1 MPVLS
6 DYHLHTSFSADSEA
20 SMEDQIQ
27 AAIRAGMESI
37 CFTEHLDPDSP
48 FTNAPKDDPT
58 GDFHVDYSAYR
69 ETFLLKK
76 IRYAGTIRLFF
87 GLELGL
93 RASMADTISSYVR
106 SHPDFDFIIG
116 STHSARNGM
125 DPYYASFFQ
134 TASHAAPAPS
144 VSGVLPSPSGA
155 AAPAD
160 PCVLPGDPTENP
172 DPYRAYFEQALANV
186 RACRDYDTYGH
197 LDYIFRCGPM
207 SADGSVKERTSS
219 YLYERYQDLIDPIL
233 FELILQGKAL
243 EINTSPL
250 KKGFPETNPGKAI
263 LKRYHD
269 YGGRMVTIGSDAHA
283 PEGVAYG
290 FDRAAALLRECG
302 FTSYVTFEQREPVRH
317 AL

>member
-20 SMEDQIQ
+20 SMEDQIR

-93 RASMADTISSYVR
+93 RASMADTLSSYVQ

-144 VSGVLPSPSGA
+144 VSGILPSPSGA

-160 PCVLPGDPTENP
+160 PCALPGDPTENP